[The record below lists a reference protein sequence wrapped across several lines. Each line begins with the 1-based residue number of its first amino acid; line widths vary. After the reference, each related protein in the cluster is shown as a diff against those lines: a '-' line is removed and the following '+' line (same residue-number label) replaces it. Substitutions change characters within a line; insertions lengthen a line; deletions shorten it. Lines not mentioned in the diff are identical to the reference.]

1 MAEPEDEANGPGA
14 DGMGSTPHGPSF
26 LPWSPAPTPQP
37 NREPIPP
44 HPIPGRPSPSRLPT
58 LISVLAI
65 GLVAMVVAAAS
76 LIAFVADNQVARLPR
91 VPPADPPSVITQEDR
106 IDFISNDGT
115 GQLIMLTRSWVREGR
130 VPPSTG
136 SYLRVEVELICAT
149 GQVDYD
155 PYNFQAFDQSGRLFE
170 MAVEGTAGGVLSVG
184 TLRAGERTRGVIAFD
199 MPRGEVTLLMSDDSD
214 QTVTALKVPN

>member
-37 NREPIPP
+37 IREPIPA

-76 LIAFVADNQVARLPR
+76 LIAFVADNRVAGVSR
-91 VPPADPPSVITQEDR
+91 VPAADPPSVITQEDR

-115 GQLIMLTRSWVREGR
+115 GQLIMLTRSWVRQGR

>member
-1 MAEPEDEANGPGA
+1 MAEPEDDANGPGA
-14 DGMGSTPHGPSF
+14 DGMGSAPHGPSF
-26 LPWSPAPTPQP
+26 LPWSAAPTP
-37 NREPIPP
+37 EPHCEPAPP
-44 HPIPGRPSPSRLPT
+44 HPIPGRPTPSRLPT
-58 LISVLAI
+58 IISIVAI
-65 GLVAMVVAAAS
+65 GLVAAVVVAAS
-76 LIAFVADNQVARLPR
+76 LIAFVADQRVAQIPR
-91 VPPADPPSVITQEDR
+91 VPVADPPSVVTQEDR

-136 SYLRVEVELICAT
+136 TYLRVEVELICAT

-170 MAVEGTAGGVLSVG
+170 MAVEGTAGRVLAVG

-199 MPRGEVTLLMSDDSD
+199 MPRGEATLMMSDDAD

>member
-14 DGMGSTPHGPSF
+14 DGMGSAPHGPSF
-26 LPWSPAPTPQP
+26 LPWSEPPTPEPYREPAPPQ
-37 NREPIPP
+37 
-44 HPIPGRPSPSRLPT
+44 PIPGRPTPSRLPT
-58 LISVLAI
+58 LISIVAI
-65 GLVAMVVAAAS
+65 GLVAAVVVAAS
-76 LIAFVADNQVARLPR
+76 LIAFVADQRVTPIPR
-91 VPPADPPSVITQEDR
+91 VPVADPPSVVTQEDR

-115 GQLIMLTRSWVREGR
+115 GQLIMLTRSWVRDGR
-130 VPPSTG
+130 IPPSTG
-136 SYLRVEVELICAT
+136 TYLRVEVELICAT

-170 MAVEGTAGGVLSVG
+170 MAVEGTAGRVLSVG

-199 MPRGEVTLLMSDDSD
+199 MPRGEATLMMSDDAD

>member
-37 NREPIPP
+37 IRELVPA

-76 LIAFVADNQVARLPR
+76 LIAFVADNRVAGVSR
-91 VPPADPPSVITQEDR
+91 VPAAEPPSVITQEDR

>member
-37 NREPIPP
+37 IREPILP
-44 HPIPGRPSPSRLPT
+44 HPILGRPSPSRLPT
-58 LISVLAI
+58 LISVVAI
-65 GLVAMVVAAAS
+65 GLVAMVVVAAS
-76 LIAFVADNQVARLPR
+76 LIAFVADNRVTGVSR

>member
-1 MAEPEDEANGPGA
+1 MAEPEDAANEPGA
-14 DGMGSTPHGPSF
+14 DGMGPAPHGPSF
-26 LPWSPAPTPQP
+26 LPWSPAPAPEP
-37 NREPIPP
+37 HREPAPP
-44 HPIPGRPSPSRLPT
+44 HPIPGRPTPSRLPT
-58 LISVLAI
+58 IISMVAI
-65 GLVAMVVAAAS
+65 GLVAAVVVAAS
-76 LIAFVADNQVARLPR
+76 LIAFVADQRAAPVPR
-91 VPPADPPSVITQEDR
+91 APAADPPSVITQEDR
-106 IDFISNDGT
+106 IDFISSDGT

-136 SYLRVEVELICAT
+136 TYLRVEVELICAT

-170 MAVEGTAGGVLSVG
+170 MAVEGTAGRVLSVG

-199 MPRGEVTLLMSDDSD
+199 MPRGEATLMMSDDAD

>member
-1 MAEPEDEANGPGA
+1 
-14 DGMGSTPHGPSF
+14 MGSTPHGPSF
-26 LPWSPAPTPQP
+26 LPWSPAPTPRP
-37 NREPIPP
+37 IREPIPAQ
-44 HPIPGRPSPSRLPT
+44 PIPGRPSPSRLPT
-58 LISVLAI
+58 LISVVAI
-65 GLVAMVVAAAS
+65 GLVAMVVVAAS
-76 LIAFVADNQVARLPR
+76 LIAFVADNRVAGVSR
-91 VPPADPPSVITQEDR
+91 VAPADPPSVITQEDR

>member
-1 MAEPEDEANGPGA
+1 M
-14 DGMGSTPHGPSF
+14 
-26 LPWSPAPTPQP
+26 
-37 NREPIPP
+37 
-44 HPIPGRPSPSRLPT
+44 
-58 LISVLAI
+58 VAI
-65 GLVAMVVAAAS
+65 GLVAAVVVAAS
-76 LIAFVADNQVARLPR
+76 LIAFVADQRAAPVPR
-91 VPPADPPSVITQEDR
+91 APAADPPSVITQEDR
-106 IDFISNDGT
+106 IDFISSDGT

-136 SYLRVEVELICAT
+136 TYLRVEVELICAT

-170 MAVEGTAGGVLSVG
+170 MAVEGTAGRVLSVG

-199 MPRGEVTLLMSDDSD
+199 MPRGEATLMMSDDAD

>member
-26 LPWSPAPTPQP
+26 LPWSPPPTPEP
-37 NREPIPP
+37 DREPARP
-44 HPIPGRPSPSRLPT
+44 HPIPGRPTPSRLPAI
-58 LISVLAI
+58 ISIVAI
-65 GLVAMVVAAAS
+65 GLVAAVVVAAS
-76 LIAFVADNQVARLPR
+76 LIAFVADQRIARPPRMPVADR
-91 VPPADPPSVITQEDR
+91 PSVVTQEDR

-136 SYLRVEVELICAT
+136 TYLRVEVELICAT

-170 MAVEGTAGGVLSVG
+170 MAVEGTAGRVLSVG

-199 MPRGEVTLLMSDDSD
+199 MPRGEATLMMSDDAD

>member
-1 MAEPEDEANGPGA
+1 MAEPEDEADGPGA

-37 NREPIPP
+37 LREPIPP
-44 HPIPGRPSPSRLPT
+44 HPNLGRPSRSRLPT
-58 LISVLAI
+58 LISVVAI

-76 LIAFVADNQVARLPR
+76 LVAFVADNRVAGVSR